1 MFHIQVLD
9 IYCLPSCLAS
19 QYCRLQTTLDCSYL
33 VSYFFC
39 RLNLQLFETE
49 LKQSAN
55 KVQELK
61 DKVTELLEKNPDSPE
76 APKWR
81 QMLDKI
87 GTSVKLYYSLE
98 QFGTSFTMSFVMY

>member
-1 MFHIQVLD
+1 MLYSLSLVLH
-9 IYCLPSCLAS
+9 L
-19 QYCRLQTTLDCSYL
+19 
-33 VSYFFC
+33 FFYH
-39 RLNLQLFETE
+39 LILQLFETE

-81 QMLDKI
+81 QTLDKI
-87 GTSVKLYYSLE
+87 GTSVKLYYNSD
-98 QFGTSFTMSFVMY
+98 

>member
-1 MFHIQVLD
+1 MCQIFIVYLHAWHLSIMAFKLYTLLFFFSLSR
-9 IYCLPSCLAS
+9 IYLF
-19 QYCRLQTTLDCSYL
+19 YH
-33 VSYFFC
+33 
-39 RLNLQLFETE
+39 LNFQLFETE

-87 GTSVKLYYSLE
+87 GT
-98 QFGTSFTMSFVMY
+98 

>member
-1 MFHIQVLD
+1 MLGISVLWT
-9 IYCLPSCLAS
+9 SNS
-19 QYCRLQTTLDCSYL
+19 TLLLVL
-33 VSYFFC
+33 VSYLFYY
-39 RLNLQLFETE
+39 LNLQLFETE

-87 GTSVKLYYSLE
+87 GISVK
-98 QFGTSFTMSFVMY
+98 MYCSSD

>member
-1 MFHIQVLD
+1 MLD
-9 IYCLPSCLAS
+9 IYCLSSCLAS
-19 QYCRLQTTLDCSYL
+19 QYYGLQSLYFTIFYTLLHIYL
-33 VSYFFC
+33 FYH
-39 RLNLQLFETE
+39 LNFQLFETE

-87 GTSVKLYYSLE
+87 GT
-98 QFGTSFTMSFVMY
+98 

>member
-1 MFHIQVLD
+1 MLYSLSLVLH
-9 IYCLPSCLAS
+9 L
-19 QYCRLQTTLDCSYL
+19 
-33 VSYFFC
+33 FFYH
-39 RLNLQLFETE
+39 LILQLFETE

-81 QMLDKI
+81 QTLDKI
-87 GTSVKLYYSLE
+87 GTSVKLYYNSDW
-98 QFGTSFTMSFVMY
+98 FKSCFITF

>member
-1 MFHIQVLD
+1 MLGISVLWTSNL
-9 IYCLPSCLAS
+9 YFTVLLSL
-19 QYCRLQTTLDCSYL
+19 YL
-33 VSYFFC
+33 FYH
-39 RLNLQLFETE
+39 LTLQLFETE

-87 GTSVKLYYSLE
+87 GTSVELYYS
-98 QFGTSFTMSFVMY
+98 SD

>member
-1 MFHIQVLD
+1 
-9 IYCLPSCLAS
+9 
-19 QYCRLQTTLDCSYL
+19 
-33 VSYFFC
+33 
-39 RLNLQLFETE
+39 LNLQLFENE

-87 GTSVKLYYSLE
+87 GTSVKLSN
-98 QFGTSFTMSFVMY
+98 SSD